1 MYTNL
6 MKKVYLLLLLT
17 VIAFATPLLT
27 EERALAFFEAIKQS
41 EYSRVV
47 ALWDNEMKIK
57 SQSRSSGRK
66 SLWDEDEDPIDDKD
80 NSTYYPSYKEDQ
92 AVGF

>member
-1 MYTNL
+1 MYSIC
-6 MKKVYLLLLLT
+6 MKKIYILISLT
-17 VIAFATPLLT
+17 LMLMAAPLT
-27 EERALAFFEAIKQS
+27 EEKALELFETIKNS

-66 SLWDEDEDPIDDKD
+66 SLWDDDEDPIDAKD
-80 NSTYYPSYKEDQ
+80 NASHHGAD
-92 AVGF
+92 